1 MEVVSPCGF
10 FRVAKSVAEP
20 FSSASILKVLFY
32 HKSRAIAACGTIEDF
47 WGGFGMPFF
56 HFPPFRTFI
65 PVFSG

>member
-10 FRVAKSVAEP
+10 FRVSKSVAEP

-47 WGGFGMPFF
+47 RVPVFF
-56 HFPPFRTFI
+56 HLGMVLR
-65 PVFSG
+65 GLN